1 VIEDR
6 YWEALPIEV
15 GTEHVELIER
25 ARKFVRRDIEPL
37 AHEESDDAAR
47 TMTKAMGRAG
57 LLQYATELDV
67 PAVCFLR
74 DAVAASSGLA
84 DSMLALQ
91 GLGFGPIA
99 LAGSTSQRE
108 RYGEAVR
115 SGESIAGFA
124 LTEPEAGS
132 DVASIATRAEPDG
145 AGFRLTGTKR
155 YITNAG
161 IADFHVVFARTS
173 DDGHRGISAFI
184 VHGSEVSRVER
195 YELVAPHPIG
205 ELRFDAVPLGPERL
219 VGEVGG
225 GFKLAMHTLD
235 HFRTTVGAAANG
247 MASRALAEALERSRS
262 REQFGKPI
270 GDFQL
275 VAAHLADSFVELEA
289 ARLLVHRAASVFARG
304 GAEAGLYSSSAKMFA
319 TEAAQRIIDRAVQV
333 FGGDGVR
340 RGSVVERLYREIR
353 ALRIYEGTTE
363 VQKLVISR
371 SLAKR
376 VGR

>member
-1 VIEDR
+1 
-6 YWEALPIEV
+6 
-15 GTEHVELIER
+15 
-25 ARKFVRRDIEPL
+25 
-37 AHEESDDAAR
+37 
-47 TMTKAMGRAG
+47 
-57 LLQYATELDV
+57 
-67 PAVCFLR
+67 
-74 DAVAASSGLA
+74 
-84 DSMLALQ
+84 
-91 GLGFGPIA
+91 
-99 LAGSTSQRE
+99 
-108 RYGEAVR
+108 
-115 SGESIAGFA
+115 
-124 LTEPEAGS
+124 
-132 DVASIATRAEPDG
+132 
-145 AGFRLTGTKR
+145 
-155 YITNAG
+155 
-161 IADFHVVFARTS
+161 
-173 DDGHRGISAFI
+173 
-184 VHGSEVSRVER
+184 
-195 YELVAPHPIG
+195 
-205 ELRFDAVPLGPERL
+205 
-219 VGEVGG
+219 
-225 GFKLAMHTLD
+225 LD